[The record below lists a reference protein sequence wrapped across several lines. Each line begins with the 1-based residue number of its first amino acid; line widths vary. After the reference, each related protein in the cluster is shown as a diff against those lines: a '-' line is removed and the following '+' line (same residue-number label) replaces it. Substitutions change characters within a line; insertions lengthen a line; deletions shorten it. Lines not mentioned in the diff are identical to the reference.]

1 MGVTHSRS
9 TATRRRL
16 PDEVRSAAVRA
27 VVSFAFTLV
36 CLMVTVLASLAGGWI
51 LVPVLLVT
59 AVAVLLSVWTALEIW
74 IARQVAAQ
82 RDWGSGSTTAWAGA
96 AGAGRPSRHRRHPH
110 PA

>member
-9 TATRRRL
+9 TAQRRRL

-27 VVSFAFTLV
+27 GVSFAFTLV
-36 CLMVTVLASLAGGWI
+36 CVMVTVLASLGGTWI
-51 LVPVLLVT
+51 LVPVLLLT
-59 AVAVLLSVWTALEIW
+59 AVSVLFCLWTVLEIW

-82 RDWGSGSTTAWAGA
+82 RDWGSGTTTAWAGA
-96 AGAGRPSRHRRHPH
+96 AGAGRPARRRRHPH